1 MFNATQLV
9 IDAFVDKLRDD
20 YFRMYGILEPEYPN
34 IISFVARMAMENI
47 ANSDALYHDV
57 FHTISVAEVGQ
68 EILRGKHLI
77 EGGVSPRDWL
87 HFVISLMCHDIGY
100 VRGVCRQDKDGHYV
114 IDTDGS
120 TTTLPEGATDAS
132 LTPYHVNRGQI
143 FVRERFGH
151 VGLIDAEEIARNI
164 ENTRFPV
171 PDDSDYKA
179 TDDYPG
185 LLRAADLIGQ
195 MADINY
201 LRKGAALYYEF
212 EENGTN
218 KALGYTNPAK
228 LSNSYPGFFWHMVT
242 PYIRD
247 ALRYLQVTQQGKL
260 WISNFFAHVFSEEHG
275 IHSLGPERAQSQ
287 AGETGL

>member
-1 MFNATQLV
+1 MFNPTQLV
-9 IDAFVDKLRDD
+9 IDEFVDKLRDD
-20 YFRMYGILEPEYPN
+20 YERMYGILEPEYPN
-34 IISFVARMAMENI
+34 VIAFVARMALENI

-57 FHTISVAEVGQ
+57 FHTIGVAEVGQ

-100 VRGVCRQDKDGHYV
+100 VRGVCRQDQNGQYV
-114 IDTDGS
+114 IDDDGNTVS
-120 TTTLPEGATDAS
+120 LKEGATDAA
-132 LTPYHVNRGQI
+132 LTPHHVNRGQI

-151 VGLIDAEEIARNI
+151 VGLLDAELIARNI

-171 PDDSDYKA
+171 PDDSDYKS

-201 LRKGAALYYEF
+201 LRKGAALFYEF

-218 KALGYTNPAK
+218 QALGYDNPAK
-228 LSNSYPGFFWHMVT
+228 LRNSYPQFFWHLVT
-242 PYIRD
+242 PYITD
-247 ALRYLQVTQQGKL
+247 ALRYLQVTQNGKM
-260 WISNFFAHVFSEEHG
+260 WIANLFSHVFSEEHG
-275 IHSLGPERAQSQ
+275 LSALGPERAQVRAADSD
-287 AGETGL
+287 G

>member
-20 YFRMYGILEPEYPN
+20 YHRMYGILEPEYPN
-34 IISFVARMAMENI
+34 IISFVARMALENI

-57 FHTISVAEVGQ
+57 FHTIGVAEVGQ

-87 HFVISLMCHDIGY
+87 HFTISLMCHDIGY
-100 VRGVCRQDKDGHYV
+100 VRGVCRQDQDGRYV
-114 IDTDGS
+114 IDHEGNTV
-120 TTTLPEGATDAS
+120 TLKEGATDAA
-132 LTPYHVNRGQI
+132 LTPYHVTRGQI
-143 FVRERFGH
+143 FVMERFGH
-151 VGLIDAEEIARNI
+151 VPILDAEQIALNI

-171 PDDSDYKA
+171 PDDSDHQQ
-179 TDDYPG
+179 TDDLPG

-201 LRKGAALYYEF
+201 IRKGAALFYEF

-218 KALGYTNPAK
+218 AHLGYDNPAK
-228 LSNSYPGFFWHMVT
+228 LRSGYPQFFWHMVT
-242 PYIRD
+242 PYIAD

-260 WISNFFAHVFSEEHG
+260 WIANLFAHVFSEEHG
-275 IHSLGPERAQSQ
+275 MSALGPERAQVRPV
-287 AGETGL
+287 ADNA

>member
-20 YFRMYGILEPEYPN
+20 YVRMYGILEPEYPN
-34 IISFVARMAMENI
+34 IIAFVARMALENI

-57 FHTISVAEVGQ
+57 YHTIGVAEVGQ

-77 EGGVSPRDWL
+77 EGGVTPRDWL
-87 HFVISLMCHDIGY
+87 HFTISLMCHDIGY
-100 VRGVCRQDKDGHYV
+100 VRGVCRQDQEGQYV
-114 IDTDGS
+114 IDTEGNTVS
-120 TTTLPEGATDAS
+120 LKEGATDAS
-132 LTPYHVNRGQI
+132 LTPYHVTRGQI

-151 VGLIDAEEIARNI
+151 VPILDAEQIARNI

-171 PDDSDYKA
+171 PDDNDYQA
-179 TDDYPG
+179 TDDLPG

-195 MADINY
+195 MADLNY
-201 LRKGAALYYEF
+201 IRKGAALFYEF

-218 KALGYTNPAK
+218 AHLGYDNPAK
-228 LSNSYPGFFWHMVT
+228 LRDSYPQFFWHMVT
-242 PYIRD
+242 PYISD

-260 WISNFFAHVFSEEHG
+260 WIANLFAHVFSEEHG
-275 IHSLGPERAQSQ
+275 MSALGPERAQVRPV
-287 AGETGL
+287 ADDA